1 MSPEAVID
9 VVRRAIEVGGMVA
22 GPILLVSLLVGVTVS
37 VLQATTQIQDMTLV
51 FVPKILATIVTI
63 TFLGSWMLQVY
74 IDFIREILLSLPAL
88 VR

>member
-63 TFLGSWMLQVY
+63 TFLGSGMLQVY